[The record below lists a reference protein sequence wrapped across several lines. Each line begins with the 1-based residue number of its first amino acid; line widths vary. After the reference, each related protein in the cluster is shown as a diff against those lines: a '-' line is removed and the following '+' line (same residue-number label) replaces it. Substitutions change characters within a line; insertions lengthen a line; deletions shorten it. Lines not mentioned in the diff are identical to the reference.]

1 MNKLILNSYAKINL
15 YLEVINKRRDNYHNI
30 KTVFERISLSDKIVL
45 TSRQDKQIKII
56 CDHPDVPC
64 DNSNLCSRSAKLLQD
79 NFQVDKGVE
88 IKIVK
93 RIPVGAGLG
102 GGSSNAAF
110 VLLGLNELWKLNLSQ
125 AELARLAKKIGSDVA
140 FFIYNI
146 PFAKGTRRGEK
157 IEPLKALNNL
167 RLWHILIVPGI
178 KVSTAL
184 IYRKWDAC
192 QNNELQGLTRSKY
205 NVKILTLALQ
215 KKDLGLIGKSLFN
228 SLEQVSIKLY
238 PEIRR
243 IKEWLIHRHMQSI
256 LMSGSGPA
264 VFGVVSSR
272 KEAVSLCRQL
282 RRKNRAWR
290 VFVVRTV

>member
-1 MNKLILNSYAKINL
+1 MNKLILNSYAKLNL

-30 KTVFERISLSDKIVL
+30 KTVFERIGLSDKIVL
-45 TSRQDKQIKII
+45 ESRQDKQIKII

-64 DNSNLCSRSAKLLQD
+64 DNSNLCYRSAKLLQD
-79 NFQVDKGVE
+79 NFKVDKGVQ
-88 IKIVK
+88 IRIVK

-110 VLLGLNELWKLNLSQ
+110 VLLGLNKLWKLHLSQ
-125 AELARLAKKIGSDVA
+125 AKLARLARKIGSDVA
-140 FFIYNI
+140 FFIYDS

-157 IEPLKALNNL
+157 IEPLEGLNNL
-167 RLWHILIVPGI
+167 RLWHILVVPGI
-178 KVSTAL
+178 KVSTAV
-184 IYRKWDAC
+184 IYRKWDTYR
-192 QNNELQGLTRSKY
+192 NKELQGLTRPEY
-205 NVKILTLALQ
+205 NVKILPLALQ
-215 KKDLGLIGKSLFN
+215 KKDLGLIGKSFFN

-243 IKEWLIHRHMQSI
+243 IKEWLVHRNVQSI

-282 RRKNRAWR
+282 RRENRAWR